1 MEIEIWKDVI
11 GFEGYYQVSSFG
23 RIKRIPYIRKTV
35 GNLRGGRLL
44 FFKER
49 IKSTRKD
56 NFGYQSVD
64 LQNKQCKGN
73 AIRVHRLVAKAFIP
87 NPENKPQ
94 VNHINGIKTDNRVEN
109 LEWNTC
115 SENNLHA
122 FRELNRKSH
131 MVGKFGGKHHL
142 AKKVMQLTLDGKK
155 IKAWDCGTTLE
166 KFGFDQSCIS
176 ACCNGKR
183 KKHKGYKWVFI

>member
-56 NFGYQSVD
+56 NLGYQSVD

-115 SENNLHA
+115 SE
-122 FRELNRKSH
+122 
-131 MVGKFGGKHHL
+131 
-142 AKKVMQLTLDGKK
+142 
-155 IKAWDCGTTLE
+155 TLE